1 MTFRYTALVTI
12 AMLVTYLWTGVEVG
26 KARRRHGVKA
36 PATTGPDDFN
46 RVFRAHANTLEQLAL
61 MLPALWLFA
70 YATRDAW
77 AGLLGLVWIAGR
89 VIYVRAYSQAADT
102 RGTGF
107 LIGFAAFAVACL
119 GTVGGILLY
128 GFN

>member
-1 MTFRYTALVTI
+1 MTFRYTALVTLL
-12 AMLVTYLWTGVEVG
+12 MLVTYLWTGVQVSQ
-26 KARRRHGVKA
+26 ARGRHGVKA
-36 PATTGPDDFN
+36 PATSGPDEFN
-46 RVFRAHANTLEQLAL
+46 RIYRAHVNTLEQLVL

-89 VIYVRAYSQAADT
+89 FVYVQGYTTAADQ

-107 LIGFAAFAVACL
+107 LIGFVALAVAL
-119 GTVGGILLY
+119 TGALIGILMTPIR
-128 GFN
+128 